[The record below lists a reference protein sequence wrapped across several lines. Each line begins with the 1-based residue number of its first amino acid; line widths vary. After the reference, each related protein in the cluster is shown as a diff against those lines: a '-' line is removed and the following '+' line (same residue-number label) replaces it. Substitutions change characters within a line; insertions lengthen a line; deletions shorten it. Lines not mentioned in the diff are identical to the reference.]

1 MAKERKGARYFL
13 KLLAFLVVSVFVGLG
28 VLICLFSPATNP
40 GFLSDILYRGRQE
53 KDLKQ
58 MATVSRRMMG
68 DSNRSAAIFEQLAG
82 AFKDIEFKDA
92 GLNPPEV
99 LTFKT
104 GDGIELEGWYFKG
117 PEGSTDTVLVCYN
130 GFSKRLPVIAGYVKV
145 FHDAG
150 LSVFLFDYRGL
161 KDKEVKF
168 SEYTAI
174 DDARAAYDFLSKDKG
189 VTPEHLVIFGREMGA
204 HAALKIA
211 RDKPCKAL
219 ILEEPWLD
227 VKSFMESVPGAI
239 AMRLVPASFYKDNCL
254 NNVEL
259 VGKAHPPILVVT
271 EAPHI
276 TGAGRFYKAI
286 SSPKSYLFLE
296 GLPPLMLAP
305 DLKLEDVRYLKKVTD
320 LLAGVGLDTAEVGE
334 IAWKDN
340 LAEGLVASKQTG
352 KLVLVELGAEWCPPC
367 RKMEETTYVDPDVVA
382 RINRDFIPVKMD
394 LKGEEA
400 QNLSD
405 SLGIRSIPTALFM
418 NAEGK
423 VIKKLTGYVGPGK
436 YLEELPPVG
445 APVSSDKTQE

>member
-1 MAKERKGARYFL
+1 MAKEQKGARYFL
-13 KLLAFLVVSVFVGLG
+13 KLFAFLVVSVFVGLG

-68 DSNRSAAIFEQLAG
+68 DSNRSAAIFDLLAG
-82 AFKDIEFKDA
+82 AFNESEFEEA

-104 GDGIELEGWYFKG
+104 GDGIDLEGWYFKG
-117 PEGSTDTVLVCYN
+117 TEGSTDTVLVCYN

-145 FHDAG
+145 FQDAG

-161 KDKEVKF
+161 NDKAVKF

-174 DDARAAYDFLSKDKG
+174 DDARAACDFLSKEKG
-189 VTPEHLVIFGREMGA
+189 VTPQHLVIFGREMGA

-211 RDKPCKAL
+211 REKPCKAL

-239 AMRLVPASFYKDNCL
+239 AMRLVPTTLYKDNCL

-259 VGKAHPPILVVT
+259 VGKEHPPILVVT

-276 TGAGRFYKAI
+276 SGAGHFYKAI
-286 SSPKSYLFLE
+286 SSPKSYLFVE
-296 GLPPLMLAP
+296 GLPPLTLAP
-305 DLKLEDVRYLKKVTD
+305 DMKREDVRYLNKGKD
-320 LLAGVGLDTAEVGE
+320 LLAGVGLDATEVGE
-334 IAWKDN
+334 IAWKDS

-367 RKMEETTYVDPDVVA
+367 RKMEATTYVDPDVVA
-382 RINRDFIPVKMD
+382 RINKDFVPVKLD

-418 NAEGK
+418 NTDGK

-436 YLEELPPVG
+436 YLEELPKAD
-445 APVSSDKTQE
+445 APVSSDKFQE